1 MQLPTYGQKGIISL
15 PACLPACLPA
25 WLCVLIILSHSGPGG
40 ALSARGSFKVLAA
53 KWISLMQ
60 NYMYLFSW
68 NGVYPCARLP
78 AVETEAEPNPLNRK
92 LFKNRIIYAPKFNK
106 INLATVSANFAI
118 KLELR
123 DIWQGVALPRPLSH
137 LSHQSGA
144 SSVTFA
150 ITLNHLIMSRQ
161 QQLRE
166 RARGSQEGAES
177 AFNFRSHSER

>member
-1 MQLPTYGQKGIISL
+1 
-15 PACLPACLPA
+15 
-25 WLCVLIILSHSGPGG
+25 
-40 ALSARGSFKVLAA
+40 
-53 KWISLMQ
+53 
-60 NYMYLFSW
+60 MYLFSW

-78 AVETEAEPNPLNRK
+78 AVETEPNPLNRK

-118 KLELR
+118 KLVLR

-137 LSHQSGA
+137 LRHQSGA

-166 RARGSQEGAES
+166 PEGARKGQSRHLIS
-177 AFNFRSHSER
+177 AHTVRDKERGGEREGPIPLSKWPSEMTLYFISADWN